1 MKNNNSNF
9 ASKLKSSLL
18 VLALGVISF
27 NTLQATP
34 VTGTPVN
41 DVTITSLGVVSGE
54 MIFKLK
60 YENVNGDNL
69 EVILIDKEG
78 NRLYRQVFTDKN
90 LNRTFKVPAEV
101 ESFTVRFTNL
111 KTKEEQKFEVKT
123 QVRTIEEVSVNSV
136 R

>member
-1 MKNNNSNF
+1 MKTNSNF

-18 VLALGVISF
+18 VLAIAVISF
-27 NTLQATP
+27 NTVQASP
-34 VTGTPVN
+34 ITGAPVN
-41 DVTITSLGVVSGE
+41 EVTLTSMGVVSGE

-69 EVILIDKEG
+69 EVVLTDRDG
-78 NRLYRQVFTDKN
+78 NRLYRQVFTDKS

-101 ESFTVRFTNL
+101 ESFIVKFTNL
-111 KTKEEQKFEVKT
+111 KTKTEQKFEVKT
-123 QVRTIEEVSVNSV
+123 QVRTVEEVSVNSV

>member
-1 MKNNNSNF
+1 MKTNNSNF

-18 VLALGVISF
+18 VLAIAVISF
-27 NTLQATP
+27 NTVNATP
-34 VTGTPVN
+34 ISETPVN
-41 DVTITSLGVVSGE
+41 EATITSLGVVSGE

-69 EVILIDKEG
+69 EVILTDKDG
-78 NRLYRQVFTDKN
+78 NRLYRQVFTDKS
-90 LNRTFKVPAEV
+90 LNRTFKVPSEV
-101 ESFTVRFTNL
+101 ESFVVRFTNL